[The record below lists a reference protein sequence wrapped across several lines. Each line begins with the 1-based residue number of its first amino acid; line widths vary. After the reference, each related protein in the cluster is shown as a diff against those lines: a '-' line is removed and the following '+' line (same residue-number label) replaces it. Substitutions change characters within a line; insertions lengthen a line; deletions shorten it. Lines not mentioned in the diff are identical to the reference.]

1 MPHFRPPL
9 LPLLFTPLILGS
21 CEWPQSQKHEE
32 IPPVVQIMR
41 KVEAQ
46 RRALP
51 ARPSTI
57 SPASSPAPT
66 WANTSRQPVE
76 PPLPE
81 GALPAT
87 PSVRR
92 PIIEPPLP
100 LPESKPGETASN
112 PTLVN
117 GEVVLK
123 AEPAKISQNEA
134 DNLLEEAQFSF
145 EARQELADLWKQRR
159 LSDATT
165 LAIVDAFLTLKL
177 VEEPLPKTVAPN
189 ASTQRELKIVP
200 HTDFPFPTTATV
212 AFASDI
218 SVQRD
223 ACLIEPESNWNGP
236 TPLNDLE
243 GRFVGT
249 HTETYPGTPTAVAL
263 CKIRLVDSTVMP
275 AKIVWTMTKALQPL
289 KLESRG

>member
-9 LPLLFTPLILGS
+9 LPLLFTLLFLGS
-21 CEWPQSQKHEE
+21 CSWPPGHQKEE

-51 ARPSTI
+51 TRPSPT
-57 SPASSPAPT
+57 SPALASATTP
-66 WANTSRQPVE
+66 RQLVE

-81 GALPAT
+81 GALAT
-87 PSVRR
+87 PPSVPR

-100 LPESKPGETASN
+100 LPGPKPDEPASD

-123 AEPAKISQNEA
+123 AEPAKISQEEA
-134 DNLLEEAQFSF
+134 NNLLEEAQYSF
-145 EARQELADLWKQRR
+145 EAQQVLADLWKQRR

-177 VEEPLPKTVAPN
+177 VEEPLAKTTAPN
-189 ASTQRELKIVP
+189 TPAQRKLKIVP
-200 HTDFPFPTTATV
+200 HTDFPFPATATV

-223 ACLIEPESNWNGP
+223 ACLIESESKWNGP
-236 TPLNDLE
+236 TPLNELE

-263 CKIRLVDSTVMP
+263 CKIRLMDTTIMP

-289 KLESRG
+289 TLQPRG